1 MDGFFDEQF
10 ALPLAVDS
18 LRTSRRMQRA
28 GEMVVISALDP
39 LNLAGVIMPGEC
51 IPSTSGRLIS
61 YCEGVPV
68 AEMPRLTTVTSIS

>member
-1 MDGFFDEQF
+1 VDGFVDEQF

-18 LRTSRRMQRA
+18 LRTSRRT

-39 LNLAGVIMPGEC
+39 LNLAGVIMPGER

-68 AEMPRLTTVTSIS
+68 AEMPRLTTVTSSS